1 MSYLIG
7 KFVLVDSGESYRTGE
22 IVTTLDDHYFMV
34 RFDNMMEKVPA
45 KSTTLVCLHE
55 MSATYGR
62 IQVVAFF
69 RYSCGPTRLHQLVG
83 SADQARSRQARQ
95 AVEGDTLAGLIIHSQ
110 QTQRRNRSWIYHQK
124 YSTPCAVNVRQ

>member
-55 MSATYGR
+55 MSATYGDEEFKSWH
-62 IQVVAFF
+62 FF
-69 RYSCGPTRLHQLVG
+69 RYSCGPTRLRRVVRRP
-83 SADQARSRQARQ
+83 SRSRRSRQAGQ
-95 AVEGDTLAGLIIHSQ
+95 TVNEENGTLRKEQ
-110 QTQRRNRSWIYHQK
+110 NE
-124 YSTPCAVNVRQ
+124 